1 MRLRRDRRLHLL
13 EVGVRWPP
21 ETFVGWKLEGLAA
34 HGFRVTVAANQI
46 FDPDA
51 RLRGVELLAVPMRP
65 VTRPRAARVAVR
77 AGLALLV
84 TSPRRLLRLVRSVR
98 RRISSLSRRGRRRY
112 GGAVGLLALCLPLAR
127 LRPDVVHFEWHVVA
141 VDYLPLFDVW
151 GCPVTTSCRGSD
163 IRVYTHVPGLPE
175 MEPYASG
182 LPEVLGRVR
191 AVHCVS
197 ESLKREAVAFGL
209 DPAKAWV
216 ARPAVD
222 PQVFKPAAW
231 NGADEGGR
239 DGDVLRIVTVGWLR
253 WEKGHEY
260 ALEAIRML
268 VDRDVPVRLEMLGA
282 VPSER
287 RNHLDERARVLHTVA
302 DLGLERHVRLRGGA
316 TSAEISRRL
325 QASDVLLHAAVTE
338 GIPNAIV
345 EAMACGLPV
354 VAAGCGGVPE
364 AVTNGVEGFL
374 VPPRHPERMA
384 EAVLRLQD
392 AGLRKRMGEAGRR
405 KVLAGLTLEH
415 EHGVFLAMYRETTG
429 G

>member
-1 MRLRRDRRLHLL
+1 
-13 EVGVRWPP
+13 
-21 ETFVGWKLEGLAA
+21 
-34 HGFRVTVAANQI
+34 
-46 FDPDA
+46 
-51 RLRGVELLAVPMRP
+51 MRP
-65 VTRPRAARVAVR
+65 ASRSTAARVAVS

-98 RRISSLSRRGRRRY
+98 RHMSAPACERY
-112 GGAVGLLALCLPLAR
+112 GGTIGLFALCLPLAR

-151 GCPVTTSCRGSD
+151 DCPITTSCRGSD
-163 IRVYTHVPGLPE
+163 IRVYPGIPG
-175 MEPYASG
+175 MDHYVSR
-182 LPEVLGRVR
+182 LPEVLRRVR

-197 ESLKREAVAFGL
+197 ESIKGEAVAFGL

-222 PQVFKPAAW
+222 PQLFKPAAW
-231 NGADEGGR
+231 NGGGAEGR
-239 DGDVLRIVTVGWLR
+239 DGDVLRVVTVGWLR

-260 ALEAIRML
+260 ALEAIRTL

-287 RNHLDERARVLHTVA
+287 RNHLDERVRVLHTVA
-302 DLGLERHVRLRGGA
+302 DLGLERHVRLRGEA
-316 TSAEISRRL
+316 TSAEVSRRL

-354 VAAGCGGVPE
+354 VATSCGGVPE

-374 VPPRHPERMA
+374 VAPRHPERMA
-384 EAVLRLQD
+384 EALLRLRDD
-392 AGLRKRMGEAGRR
+392 AGLRKRMGQAGRR
-405 KVLAGLTLEH
+405 RVLAGLTLEH
-415 EHGVFLAMYRETTG
+415 EHGVFLAMYREATG